1 MPIGI
6 EVPIAVLVVVGFG
19 VVCKYVNVQPVSVG
33 LSSNSIVSINR
44 VFPTGTG
51 LHVGGCVGKPVG
63 SGVSERD
70 VGEGVGRRVGGR
82 VDTVVDGQSYHDGGL
97 TLC

>member
-1 MPIGI
+1 MVG
-6 EVPIAVLVVVGFG
+6 VVGVG

-44 VFPTGTG
+44 VFPTGNAV
-51 LHVGGCVGKPVG
+51 HVGGCVGKPVG

-70 VGEGVGRRVGGR
+70 VGEGVGGR
-82 VDTVVDGQSYHDGGL
+82 VVVAVVGHSYHDGGL

>member
-1 MPIGI
+1 M
-6 EVPIAVLVVVGFG
+6 
-19 VVCKYVNVQPVSVG
+19 G

-44 VFPTGTG
+44 VFPTGNAV
-51 LHVGGCVGKPVG
+51 HVGGCVGKPVG

-70 VGEGVGRRVGGR
+70 VGEGVGGR
-82 VDTVVDGQSYHDGGL
+82 VVVVAVMGHSYHDGGL

>member
-1 MPIGI
+1 M
-6 EVPIAVLVVVGFG
+6 VVVGFG

-44 VFPTGTG
+44 VFPTGNAV
-51 LHVGGCVGKPVG
+51 HVGGCVGKPVG

-70 VGEGVGRRVGGR
+70 VGEGVGGR
-82 VDTVVDGQSYHDGGL
+82 VVVVAVMGHSYHDGGL

>member
-1 MPIGI
+1 M
-6 EVPIAVLVVVGFG
+6 VVVGVG

-44 VFPTGTG
+44 VFPAGTG
-51 LHVGGCVGKPVG
+51 LHVGRCVGRPVE

-70 VGEGVGRRVGGR
+70 VGEGVGGR
-82 VDTVVDGQSYHDGGL
+82 VVVAVVGHSYHDGGL